1 MVFGVFDGHGGR
13 EVAVF
18 CKENIQK
25 ILQSQDSLKSKDYK
39 TALRNTFMQLDD
51 KVKQEDYAD
60 QAGTTA
66 CVLLVTKDT
75 IFCANS
81 GDSRAVLS
89 HSERG
94 AIALSEDHKPQNP
107 QE

>member
-94 AIALSEDHKPQNP
+94 AIALSEDHKP
-107 QE
+107 